1 MYKMERI
8 ILHCD
13 LNNFYASVE
22 TLLNPEFRDKPLAV
36 CGDPKLR
43 HGVVLAKSYP
53 AKACGVK
60 TGDTVNEA
68 RRKCPDIIFTPPHHS
83 LYADYSRKVFEIYT
97 RFTDR
102 VEPFGLDECWLDV
115 TASTKLFGD
124 GKTIADNIREIIKI
138 EIGLTASVGVS
149 FNKIF
154 AKLGSD
160 MKKPDATT
168 LITRD
173 NFKEKIRHLNANELI
188 MIGSNTYKKL
198 NDLNIFTIGDLADA
212 DINLMKK
219 NFGIIGE
226 KLVLNARGED
236 TTPVSLASDIT
247 PPKSI
252 GHGTTLKADVHSFSE
267 IKPVIVALS
276 EMVATRLRRHDML
289 TDGIHLHIKDNTFNG
304 ISKQTLLPFYT
315 DSATDI
321 SDAVC
326 DLFQKIYNFNNQL
339 PVRMLSVSV
348 YNLTKRD
355 EGLQT
360 NMFENNKYSQMEHSV
375 DKIRERYGYGILK
388 RGILLENTFLCDN
401 MKPFDDDEIP
411 FKRK

>member
-1 MYKMERI
+1 M
-8 ILHCD
+8 HCD

-22 TLLNPEFRDKPLAV
+22 TLLNPDFKDKPLAV

-60 TGDTVNEA
+60 TGDTVIEA

-83 LYADYSRKVFEIYT
+83 IYADYSRKVFEIYT

-124 GKTIADNIREIIKI
+124 GKTIADNIREIIKT

-168 LITRD
+168 LITRE
-173 NFKEKIRHLNANELI
+173 NFKEKIWNLKANELI

-198 NDLNIFTIGDLADA
+198 NDLNIFTIGDLANA

-236 TTPVSLASDIT
+236 STPVSLEYDHT

-252 GHGTTLKADVHSFSE
+252 GHGTTLKEDVHSFNE

-276 EMVATRLRRHDML
+276 EMVATRLRRHNML
-289 TDGIHLHIKDNTFNG
+289 TNGIHLNIKDNAFNDVN
-304 ISKQTLLPFYT
+304 KQALLPSYT

-326 DLFQKIYNFNNQL
+326 ELFQKIYNFNKQL
-339 PVRMLSVSV
+339 PVRMISVAV
-348 YNLTKRD
+348 YNLTERED
-355 EGLQT
+355 GVQAS
-360 NMFENNKYSQMEHSV
+360 MFEHEKLSQLEHSV
-375 DKIRERYGYGILK
+375 DKIRERYGYNILK

-401 MKPFDDDEIP
+401 MKPFDDDAKP
-411 FKRK
+411 FRHG